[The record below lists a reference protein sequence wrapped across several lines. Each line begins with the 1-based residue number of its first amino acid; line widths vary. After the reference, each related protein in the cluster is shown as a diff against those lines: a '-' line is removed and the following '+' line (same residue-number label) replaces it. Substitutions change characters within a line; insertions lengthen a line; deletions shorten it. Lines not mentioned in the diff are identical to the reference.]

1 MRQNEEGGK
10 NMKILK
16 YLLTISLFLLIGGC
30 AKPPAIVADPE
41 DHVSGTK
48 RLMIVA
54 AVIGADVIESTDA
67 YNAMT
72 YRSFNFVSPY
82 WNGEKERTYLQ
93 TKIEES
99 GLSSL
104 KTADGVIVVGK
115 VYCCGGPYEFIN
127 RVFAFAPNSMDIH
140 VRDNVEVTIGN
151 ESKKS
156 LNRVTKIVEKHSD
169 PATYHCYWLPA
180 YKNLWNRI
188 IYCDEMKAE
197 GWEEHKNWL
206 SEYDH
211 TWIKSPEIK

>member
-1 MRQNEEGGK
+1 MS
-10 NMKILK
+10 ILK
-16 YLLTISLFLLIGGC
+16 LLLLVLPFVLIYGC
-30 AKPPAIVADPE
+30 AKPPAIVVDPE
-41 DHVSGTK
+41 AHSAGSK
-48 RLMIVA
+48 RLMIVT
-54 AVIGADVIESTDA
+54 AVFDGDTMENTDA
-67 YNAMT
+67 YTEAMHK
-72 YRSFNFVSPY
+72 SFNFVSPY

-127 RVFAFAPNSMDIH
+127 RVFAFAPNSMNIQ
-140 VRDNVEVTIGN
+140 VRDNVEVTIGD